1 MYLYLNLYYMYAVIP
16 FINQNFVL
24 DKIQNTLQK
33 AKVPLMTNEEC
44 QAGYRE
50 HRITSKMVCAGYREG
65 GKDACKVTLSSA
77 N

>member
-1 MYLYLNLYYMYAVIP
+1 MYVVVP
-16 FINQNFVL
+16 FINQKKFFL

-44 QAGYRE
+44 QAGYRG
-50 HRITSKMVCAGYREG
+50 HRITNKMVCAGYREG

-77 N
+77 T